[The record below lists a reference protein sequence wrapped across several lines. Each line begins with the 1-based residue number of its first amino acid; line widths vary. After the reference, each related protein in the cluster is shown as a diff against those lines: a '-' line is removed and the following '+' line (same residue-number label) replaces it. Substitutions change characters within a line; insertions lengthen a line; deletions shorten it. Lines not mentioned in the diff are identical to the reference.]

1 MGKVY
6 GYCRTAFADEE
17 EIIKRTELIKKYC
30 EDNGLTLEKCF
41 CDNGVNG
48 FDIGE
53 GFKQLMGE
61 LENEDVI
68 VLRDPSQLSR
78 SNARLQMLFKQFAD
92 MAVEIVYVSEKEV
105 HTPSIAEWV
114 EKRLARRN

>member
-6 GYCRTAFADEE
+6 GYCRTALADEE

-61 LENEDVI
+61 LENEDVV

-78 SNARLQMLFKQFAD
+78 SNARLQMLFEQFAD
-92 MAVEIVYVSEKEV
+92 MEVKILYVNGGEV
-105 HTPSIAEWV
+105 SMPSIAEWV
-114 EKRLARRN
+114 EKRLARS

>member
-1 MGKVY
+1 MSPLSDMR
-6 GYCRTAFADEE
+6 CR
-17 EIIKRTELIKKYC
+17 K
-30 EDNGLTLEKCF
+30 LEKCF

-61 LENEDVI
+61 LENGDAI

-78 SNARLQMLFKQFAD
+78 SNARLQILLEQFAD
-92 MAVEIVYVSEKEV
+92 MAIEIVYVSEKEASV
-105 HTPSIAEWV
+105 PSIAEWI
-114 EKRLARRN
+114 EKRLARRS